1 MCTPSILILVV
12 VLGSR
17 PVFVK
22 IVVARPRGRRW
33 TRLPLASAPVP
44 HDTAIIL
51 VASFLTS
58 LLTAARRLSS
68 PRFSRSLAA
77 RLHSSPAAD

>member
-1 MCTPSILILVV
+1 VCTPSGLILVV

-22 IVVARPRGRRW
+22 IVAARPRGRIW

-51 VASFLTS
+51 VASFLD
-58 LLTAARRLSS
+58 
-68 PRFSRSLAA
+68 RFLAA
-77 RLHSSPAAD
+77 RLPSSPTARSPP